1 MSVSVDKLLTILKTG
16 FVSSCQ
22 PVDDGPMAV
31 PDIVAAMAQA
41 SIAGG
46 AVALRIEGVENVRAT
61 RGKVSAPIIGIVKR
75 DLADSQIRI
84 TPFIED
90 VIALAEAG
98 ADIIAIDA
106 THRARPVEVAELVKA
121 IHDAGCIAMAD
132 CSNFDEGMAS
142 QNLGVEIIG
151 TTMSGYVGDTV
162 PAEPDF
168 AFVSALKKA
177 GCFVMAEGRYNS
189 PELAKQAILAGADCV
204 TVGSAITRI
213 EHICTWFSDAVS
225 DARRTCHEAVA

>member
-1 MSVSVDKLLTILKTG
+1 MSVSGDNLLAILKTG

-22 PVDDGPMAV
+22 PVDDGPMDA
-31 PDIVAAMAQA
+31 PEIVAAMAQA

-46 AVALRIEGVENVRAT
+46 AVALRIEGVDNVKAT
-61 RGKVSAPIIGIVKR
+61 RLKVTAPIIGIVKR
-75 DLADSQIRI
+75 DLTDSQIRI

-90 VIALAEAG
+90 VLALAKAG

-106 THRARPVEVAELVKA
+106 TQRTRPVEVAILVKA
-121 IHDAGCIAMAD
+121 IHEAGCIAMAD
-132 CSNFDEGMAS
+132 CSNFEEGMAS
-142 QNLGVEIIG
+142 RELGVEIIG
-151 TTMSGYVGDTV
+151 TTMSGYVGETV
-162 PAEPDF
+162 PTDPDF

-189 PELAKQAILAGADCV
+189 PELAKKAILAGADCV

-213 EHICTWFSDAVS
+213 EHICTWFADAVLE
-225 DARRTCHEAVA
+225 ARGECHEAVA